1 MFNPQKYLN
10 VNLIF
15 EEEKNFLPPHAS
27 AWVPLEVNKA
37 VSGEGEGG
45 NAP

>member
-27 AWVPLEVNKA
+27 AWVALEVNES
-37 VSGEGEGG
+37 VRGEGG
-45 NAP
+45 RGNAP